1 VTGGAQDARA
11 AAEAAARNA
20 YSRLLAYLAAQTR
33 NIAAA
38 EDALAEAFAAALAAW
53 PASGVPDRP
62 EAWLLAAA
70 RRKSLDAY
78 RHAKVRAAAE
88 PTLALMAQRGETD
101 TEFPDERLKLL
112 FVCAHPAIDA
122 AARTPLMLQTVL
134 GLDAARIAS
143 AFLVSPAA
151 MGQRLVRAKAKIKD
165 AGIAFAVPA
174 RDELAQRLDAV
185 LAAIY
190 AAFASGWDDLAE
202 DAREALDGEAI
213 WLGQTLQA
221 LLPDEPEI
229 LGLLALML
237 HCQARRGARRDASGA
252 FVPLDRQDTARWD
265 APMVARAEALLRQ
278 AALLA
283 RPGRYQL
290 EAAIQSVHAGRL
302 VTGKTDWRALAVLY
316 AALAAQ
322 APSMAI
328 NVGHAAVAARV
339 DGAQAGLDLLD
350 RLPADAARDYQPYWA
365 VRAHLLREAGETQA
379 ANAAFARAAGLADDP
394 ALRAYLRAQLE
405 A

>member
-1 VTGGAQDARA
+1 MTGTAQDARA

-20 YSRLLAYLAAQTR
+20 YGRLLAYVTAQTR

-38 EDALAEAFAAALAAW
+38 EDALAEAFAAALESW
-53 PASGVPDRP
+53 PQSSVPERP
-62 EAWLLAAA
+62 EAWLLTAA
-70 RRKSLDAY
+70 RRKSLDAR
-78 RHAKVRAAAE
+78 RHAQVRAAAE
-88 PTLALMAQRGETD
+88 PTLALMAERSD
-101 TEFPDERLKLL
+101 IAMDFPDERLKLL

-165 AGIAFAVPA
+165 AGIAFGVPA
-174 RDELAQRLDAV
+174 REELAPRLDAV

-190 AAFASGWDDLAE
+190 AAFACGWDDLAQ

-213 WLGQTLQA
+213 WLAQTLQA

-237 HCQARRGARRDASGA
+237 HCQARRGARRDEAGA
-252 FVPLDRQDTARWD
+252 FVPLDAQDTARWD
-265 APMVARAEALLRQ
+265 APMIARAEALLRQ
-278 AALLA
+278 AARLA

-302 VTGKTDWRALAVLY
+302 YSGKTDWHALSVLY
-316 AALAAQ
+316 AALAAL

-328 NVGHAAVAARV
+328 HVGHAAVEARV
-339 DGAQAGLDLLD
+339 RGPQTGLDLLD
-350 RLPADAARDYQPYWA
+350 RLPAEEARNYQPYWA
-365 VRAHLLREAGETQA
+365 VRAHLLRESGETQA
-379 ANAAFARAAGLADDP
+379 AHAAFARAAGLADDP
-394 ALRAYLRAQLE
+394 ALRAYLSAQLE
-405 A
+405 T

>member
-1 VTGGAQDARA
+1 VNGERQDVRA

-20 YSRLLAYLAAQTR
+20 YGRLLAYLAAQTR

-38 EDALAEAFAAALAAW
+38 EDALADAFASALAAW
-53 PASGVPDRP
+53 PASGVPEKP
-62 EAWLLAAA
+62 EAWLLTAA
-70 RRKSLDAY
+70 RRKSLDAR
-78 RHAKVRAAAE
+78 RHASVRAAAE
-88 PTLALMAQRGETD
+88 PTLALMAQRSET
-101 TEFPDERLKLL
+101 EMAFPDERLKLL

-122 AARTPLMLQTVL
+122 AARTPLMLQAVL

-143 AFLVSPAA
+143 AFLVSPTA

-165 AGIAFAVPA
+165 AGIAFALPES
-174 RDELAQRLDAV
+174 DELPQRLDAV

-202 DAREALDGEAI
+202 DAREALDGEAM
-213 WLGQTLQA
+213 WLGETLA
-221 LLPDEPEI
+221 TLMPDEPEI
-229 LGLLALML
+229 LGLRALML
-237 HCQARRGARRDASGA
+237 HCQTWRAARRDAAGA
-252 FVPLDRQDTARWD
+252 FVPLDRQDTTRWD
-265 APMVARAEALLRQ
+265 KNLIAQAERLLSH
-278 AALLA
+278 AATLA

-290 EAAIQSVHAGRL
+290 EAAIQSVHAGRA
-302 VTGKTDWRALAVLY
+302 VTGATDWRALSLLY

-328 NVGHAAVAARV
+328 HVGQAAVEARNS
-339 DGAQAGLDLLD
+339 GPQAGLDLLD
-350 RLPADAARDYQPYWA
+350 RLPTDAALSYQPYWA
-365 VRAHLLREAGETQA
+365 VRAHLLREAGETRA

-394 ALRAYLRAQLE
+394 ALRAYLTAQI